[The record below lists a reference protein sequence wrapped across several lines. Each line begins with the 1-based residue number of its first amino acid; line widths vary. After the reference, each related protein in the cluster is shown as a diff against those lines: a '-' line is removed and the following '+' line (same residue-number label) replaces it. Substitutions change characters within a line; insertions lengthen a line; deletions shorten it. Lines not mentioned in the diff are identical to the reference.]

1 MNLSAI
7 FKFGWL
13 FSLESLVEI
22 VLTEQ
27 TFEYVVGFGVNF
39 LVLTCHGLSAQ
50 FNLFFLLVVEPLGQF
65 NLIIFRFPGLNFLI
79 GVALFL

>member
-7 FKFGWL
+7 FEVGWL

-27 TFEYVVGFGVNF
+27 TFEYVVCFGVNF
-39 LVLTCHGLSAQ
+39 LVLTSHGLSAQ
-50 FNLFFLLVVEPLGQF
+50 FNLFFVLIVQPLRLF
-65 NLIIFRFPGLNFLI
+65 NLIIF
-79 GVALFL
+79 